1 MRIMAIGQFN
11 LVKKQKMIREKRP
24 EDHFRQ
30 TGSLPH
36 EKRKNSGLQIEKCSV
51 SLQ

>member
-1 MRIMAIGQFN
+1 MAIGQF
-11 LVKKQKMIREKRP
+11 LFGQKKKMMKVKRRK
-24 EDHFRQ
+24 DHFRQ

-51 SLQ
+51 SLE